1 MNPADKTIQELT
13 QSLHQSQETIEQLT
27 KILFKSEKHSQLL
40 ERTFRW
46 LAILFICF
54 TLTVFY
60 IGFDWVNQAQ
70 ATADSGITPKTT
82 PKPGTPKPE
91 VQSCRQAMQ
100 LMMVK
105 QAQDLMLTSLTLS
118 KEMQQLPDSDQKKQ
132 MMAMNNQLGS
142 KLNNIFPNMDNV
154 FNDNSRIFCQIFLR
168 VDNLTR
174 KLSEF
179 QPDWTVVRKALL
191 QLLVKEINDTESPL
205 YQAAKQALDYLKS
218 HKAIIINDKNQ
229 ITVLK
234 ASTVDNALSTYLA
247 WGFMKGIASLN
258 ILDEI
263 QKALKAVP
271 KMDTSMKYMNANME
285 DMNAHMY
292 YMMRNMGVMTSDMDS
307 TLGRAGRN
315 MPWMLW

>member
-1 MNPADKTIQELT
+1 
-13 QSLHQSQETIEQLT
+13 
-27 KILFKSEKHSQLL
+27 
-40 ERTFRW
+40 
-46 LAILFICF
+46 
-54 TLTVFY
+54 
-60 IGFDWVNQAQ
+60 
-70 ATADSGITPKTT
+70 
-82 PKPGTPKPE
+82 
-91 VQSCRQAMQ
+91 MQ

-205 YQAAKQALDYLKS
+205 YQAAKQALDYLKN